1 MARVAKSL
9 LCKHKAPGLIPRAH
23 EKELGVVAHACN
35 LSVGEVERGG
45 LPRARW
51 PASLANQ

>member
-1 MARVAKSL
+1 MARVVKSL

-23 EKELGVVAHACN
+23 EKELGVMAHACN

-45 LPRARW
+45 LPRACW